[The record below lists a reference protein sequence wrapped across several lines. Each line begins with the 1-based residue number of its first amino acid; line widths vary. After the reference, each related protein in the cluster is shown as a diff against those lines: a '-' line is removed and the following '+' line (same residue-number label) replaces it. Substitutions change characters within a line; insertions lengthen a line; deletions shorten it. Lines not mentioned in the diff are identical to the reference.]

1 MSNSLLIFVKLLTQI
16 ASSQVMKVYAIVP
29 TLFAKTYLVVAS
41 SAGDFLKLI
50 NSTYQCTNLDGGH
63 A

>member
-1 MSNSLLIFVKLLTQI
+1 MSNFLLIFGKLLTQI

-29 TLFAKTYLVVAS
+29 TLLIFAETYLVVAS
-41 SAGDFLKLI
+41 SAGE
-50 NSTYQCTNLDGGH
+50 SYQCTNLDGGH

>member
-1 MSNSLLIFVKLLTQI
+1 MSNFLLIFGKLLTQI

-29 TLFAKTYLVVAS
+29 TLFAETYLVVAS
-41 SAGDFLKLI
+41 SAGE
-50 NSTYQCTNLDGGH
+50 SYQCTNLDGGH